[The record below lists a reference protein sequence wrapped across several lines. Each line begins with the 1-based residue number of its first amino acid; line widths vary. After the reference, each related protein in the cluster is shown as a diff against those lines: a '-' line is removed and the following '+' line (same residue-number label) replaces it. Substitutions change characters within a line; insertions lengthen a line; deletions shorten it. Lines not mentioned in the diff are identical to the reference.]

1 MRAHIF
7 VYTLFSC
14 SVSNS
19 NRAWHGGGSPAIC
32 WMNISMNASLA
43 DTISTS
49 LPWMTANFRHH
60 PTCTLSS
67 SALYWTAKV
76 IVFKCKSGHGSLPHV
91 KLSSNFSSFWRE
103 TKILEPR
110 MQVQHSLKSLPPSPT
125 PLEAP
130 PLLPTCCLFSSHT
143 DLLILVALNTPSAP
157 GPVHKLFPLS
167 LFLLNFHSSFRSL
180 LRHHFLGEAFLGIS
194 EQDKFLHYMES
205 WLHASCLEHC
215 DCYNFKLPCLVFWL
229 LSSP

>member
-1 MRAHIF
+1 
-7 VYTLFSC
+7 
-14 SVSNS
+14 
-19 NRAWHGGGSPAIC
+19 
-32 WMNISMNASLA
+32 
-43 DTISTS
+43 
-49 LPWMTANFRHH
+49 
-60 PTCTLSS
+60 
-67 SALYWTAKV
+67 
-76 IVFKCKSGHGSLPHV
+76 
-91 KLSSNFSSFWRE
+91 
-103 TKILEPR
+103 
-110 MQVQHSLKSLPPSPT
+110 MQVQHSLKSPPPSPT

-157 GPVHKLFPLS
+157 GPLHKLFPLS

-215 DCYNFKLPCLVFWL
+215 DCYNFKLPCLVFLVIVLPLRAGLHL
-229 LSSP
+229 LCLPQQLPQCPVRGDSHGMLLYKNKSLY